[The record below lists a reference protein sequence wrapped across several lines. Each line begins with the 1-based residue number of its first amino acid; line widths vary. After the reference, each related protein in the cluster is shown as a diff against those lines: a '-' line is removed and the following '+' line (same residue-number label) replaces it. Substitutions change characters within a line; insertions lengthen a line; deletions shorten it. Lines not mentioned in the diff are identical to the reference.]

1 MMKLVDLTVSCLE
14 KHNLPQKAFLI
25 FSQMKNSIFLWF
37 IDSQTSC
44 TRIWFFFFGG
54 GGWWCETV
62 KPTDDG
68 VVSDKTFHNGSND
81 A

>member
-14 KHNLPQKAFLI
+14 KHNLPQKAFLM
-25 FSQMKNSIFLWF
+25 FSQMKNSI
-37 IDSQTSC
+37 SC
-44 TRIWFFFFGG
+44 DLLIVRLLVHVFNFFFFLG

-62 KPTDDG
+62 KRTDDG

>member
-37 IDSQTSC
+37 IDSQT
-44 TRIWFFFFGG
+44 FFDPNLVFFGG
-54 GGWWCETV
+54 GGGG
-62 KPTDDG
+62 G
-68 VVSDKTFHNGSND
+68 VRP
-81 A
+81 

>member
-14 KHNLPQKAFLI
+14 KHNLPQKAFLM
-25 FSQMKNSIFLWF
+25 FSQMKNSISCDLLIVRLLVHVFNFFL
-37 IDSQTSC
+37 
-44 TRIWFFFFGG
+44 G

-62 KPTDDG
+62 KRTDDG